1 MSIAKN
7 VKLLLQKSPYKQ
19 VDLANHLGI
28 STGNLSGILSQNG
41 RYFSVE
47 HIKLIAE
54 FFGVSTDKIYGVD
67 ALTENV
73 RVIPMIGNAH
83 CGKPQEYDLNGYEPI
98 PIAESSYKQGMY
110 AVKTEGDSMLPK
122 INDGDILYCIF
133 DSVIDNG
140 DIVHYS
146 LNDESGIR
154 KYKINEAQTVISLV
168 PLNSEYDVITIHH
181 DEHFELRMSKVVG
194 LHREF

>member
-1 MSIAKN
+1 VGIGKN
-7 VKLLLQKSPYKQ
+7 IKILLNQKGLKQ
-19 VDLANHLGI
+19 KDLALA
-28 STGNLSGILSQNG
+28 LD
-41 RYFSVE
+41 E
-47 HIKLIAE
+47 HPVNI
-54 FFGVSTDKIYGVD
+54 TRW
-67 ALTENV
+67 LTESRRIPETSLPKISKFLDVSIDILLGNDIKTSSIKI
-73 RVIPMIGNAH
+73 IPMIGNAH